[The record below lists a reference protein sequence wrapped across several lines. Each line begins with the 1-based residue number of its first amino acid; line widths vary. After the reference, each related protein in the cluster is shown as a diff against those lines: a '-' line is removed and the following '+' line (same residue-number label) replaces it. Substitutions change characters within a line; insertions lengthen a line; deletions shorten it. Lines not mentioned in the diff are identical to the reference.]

1 VKQWRGFISSSSN
14 RCSCLWG
21 GPSPR
26 ETRAAS
32 ASIARAQASLER
44 AFILHTLEIRRRFQS
59 GDQTMFL
66 PNHLM
71 VPWHAYVQC
80 TQVLVGLY
88 KLNPV
93 CS

>member
-1 VKQWRGFISSSSN
+1 
-14 RCSCLWG
+14 
-21 GPSPR
+21 
-26 ETRAAS
+26 
-32 ASIARAQASLER
+32 
-44 AFILHTLEIRRRFQS
+44 
-59 GDQTMFL
+59 MFL